1 MIRFPANAVNNRD
14 PVAPSEFRRG
24 WPVVLAAG
32 SGAGL
37 GIAGLLTY
45 TSGIFAK
52 DLEAGIGL
60 SRTNLGAAFF
70 GATIALALALPIV
83 GWLVDRFG
91 PRWPAVFGA
100 LSLAAG
106 FVALGTAVR
115 DVPTYVAVMAAT
127 GFFAACSA
135 PVAYTRAVN
144 AVFDRSR
151 GLALGFT
158 QVGIG
163 AAAMIV
169 PPVLA
174 WVVAERGWHAGYL
187 ALALIAAFGVIP
199 ALALPGRTG
208 TAARTTADGSQMR
221 SPLFFSLLLAF
232 GMMALAFAGL
242 LTHFVPMLREAGLDA
257 RTAGSLAGL
266 IGASVIVSRLVVG
279 WLADRLEA
287 PRIAAACCALCAAG
301 CLALAWQGAGLAWLG
316 AVALGTAM
324 GAEADLIGYLTA
336 RYFGMANY
344 GRLYAVQYASFM
356 LMGGVSP
363 LWVGALADATGGY
376 AAPLYVTAA
385 GLAVAIILF
394 LRLPRVRTS
403 QPGATQGEA
412 IA

>member
-1 MIRFPANAVNNRD
+1 MRSDVRSGPGAA
-14 PVAPSEFRRG
+14 SEFRRG
-24 WPVVLAAG
+24 WPVVLAAAT
-32 SGAGL
+32 GAGL

-52 DLEAGIGL
+52 DLEAEIGL
-60 SRTNLGAAFF
+60 SRTALGAAFF
-70 GATIALALALPIV
+70 GATVALSLALPLV

-100 LSLAAG
+100 LALAAG
-106 FVALGTAVR
+106 FVALGTVVET
-115 DVPTYVAVMAAT
+115 VPAYIGAMAAI

-163 AAAMIV
+163 VAAMVV
-169 PPVLA
+169 PPILA
-174 WVVAERGWHAGYL
+174 VVVAERGWNTGYL
-187 ALALIAAFGVIP
+187 ALAAIAALGVVP
-199 ALALPGRTG
+199 ALALPGRNE
-208 TAARTTADGSQMR
+208 AVARPTSDGAQLR
-221 SPLFFSLLLAF
+221 SPLFLSLLFAF
-232 GMMALAFAGL
+232 GIMSLAFAGL

-257 RTAGSLAGL
+257 PTAGKMAAL
-266 IGASVIVSRLVVG
+266 IGGSVIVSRLIVG
-279 WLADRLEA
+279 WLADRLAA
-287 PRIAAACCALCAAG
+287 PRIAAACCGLCALG
-301 CLALAWQGAGLAWLG
+301 CLALAWQGAAFAWVG

-356 LMGGVSP
+356 LMGGTSP
-363 LWVGALADATGGY
+363 LWIGALADATGGY
-376 AAPLYVTAA
+376 SAPLLVTVT
-385 GLAVAIILF
+385 GLGLSMFLF
-394 LRLPRVRTS
+394 LRLPDPRCRDRAS
-403 QPGATQGEA
+403 RQD
-412 IA
+412 

>member
-1 MIRFPANAVNNRD
+1 MRSDVRSGPGAA
-14 PVAPSEFRRG
+14 SEFRRG
-24 WPVVLAAG
+24 WPVVLAAAT
-32 SGAGL
+32 GAGL

-52 DLEAGIGL
+52 DLEAEIGL
-60 SRTNLGAAFF
+60 SRTALGAAFF
-70 GATIALALALPIV
+70 GATVALSLALPLV

-100 LSLAAG
+100 LALAAG
-106 FVALGTAVR
+106 FVALGTVVET
-115 DVPTYVAVMAAT
+115 VPAYIGAMAAI

-163 AAAMIV
+163 VAAMVV
-169 PPVLA
+169 PPILA
-174 WVVAERGWHAGYL
+174 VVVAERGWNTGYL
-187 ALALIAAFGVIP
+187 ALAAIAALGVVP
-199 ALALPGRTG
+199 ALALPGRNE
-208 TAARTTADGSQMR
+208 AVARPASDGAQLR
-221 SPLFFSLLLAF
+221 SPLFLSLLFAF
-232 GMMALAFAGL
+232 GIMSLAFAGL

-257 RTAGSLAGL
+257 PTAGKMAAL
-266 IGASVIVSRLVVG
+266 IGGSVIVSRLIVG
-279 WLADRLEA
+279 WLADRLAA
-287 PRIAAACCALCAAG
+287 PRIAAACCGLCALG
-301 CLALAWQGAGLAWLG
+301 CLALAWQGAAFAWVG

-356 LMGGVSP
+356 LMGGTSP
-363 LWVGALADATGGY
+363 LWIGALADATGGY
-376 AAPLYVTAA
+376 SAPLLVTVT
-385 GLAVAIILF
+385 GLGLSMFLF
-394 LRLPRVRTS
+394 LRLPDPRCRDRAS
-403 QPGATQGEA
+403 RQD
-412 IA
+412 